1 MPKKSLNPTERD
13 KEKVAKINKN
23 APELRAGYAD
33 GRGGP
38 SREDAAALIK
48 GNAKKR
54 KAMLDK
60 QAKAVSDD
68 TYREYLM
75 KYQDEKEN
83 SPKRSKFF
91 DKIGDNIRHVA
102 GDLTGNAT
110 FSRDD
115 KAQMDARKDI
125 KGYKGGGVAKPRGYG
140 AARSGRGCKIC

>member
-1 MPKKSLNPTERD
+1 MPKESLNAKARH
-13 KEKVAKINKN
+13 KKKVAKINKN
-23 APELRAGYAD
+23 APKLRAGYD
-33 GRGGP
+33 HGRGGP
-38 SREDAAALIK
+38 SREDAAAYIK

-75 KYQDEKEN
+75 KYQDEIEN

-110 FSRDD
+110 FSRDN

-125 KGYKGGGVAKPRGYG
+125 KGYKEGGVTKPRGYG
-140 AARSGRGCKIC
+140 MARGGRACKIS